1 MRLYLIQ
8 HGEAASKE
16 VDPDRPLTD
25 QGASDVQRLAVLL
38 AKRGIGAAR
47 IVHSG
52 KTRAKQTADALAAAA
67 EPRVSPEAVDGLN
80 PMDSVERMGMRIVE
94 WTKDT
99 MIAGHQPFLGKLA
112 ARLLCGDE
120 NAMSVGFVPGT
131 AVCLERGQDGAWS
144 LVWMLPPRLL
154 A

>member
-8 HGEAASKE
+8 HGEATSKE
-16 VDPDRPLTD
+16 INPDRPLSD
-25 QGASDVQRLAVLL
+25 RGASDVQRLAVSL
-38 AKRGIGAAR
+38 AGRGIGAAR

-67 EPRVSPEAVDGLN
+67 EPRVAPEAVDGLS
-80 PMDSVERMGMRIVE
+80 PTDSVERMGTRIVE

-99 MIAGHQPFLGKLA
+99 MIVGHEPFLGKLA

-120 NAMSVGFVPGT
+120 NGVSVAFVPGT
-131 AVCLERGQDGAWS
+131 AACLERGDDGRWS
-144 LVWMLPPRLL
+144 LVWMLPPPLVR
-154 A
+154 